1 MASASKLITK
11 HLQELY
17 QQKDMH
23 IELLE
28 SDSNRYSEEYLIEQ
42 IRIIRGKIDILIEIL
57 EELEK

>member
-17 QQKDMH
+17 QQKDMY